1 MRKQQV
7 NIRLTE
13 TEYQELK
20 EKAEDYGL
28 TLSRFLRDLGMNY
41 PMTCIVDQKAVHSFL
56 KVAGD
61 LGRLGG
67 LFKHWLAQNEETKIN
82 LSEKYS
88 YEDIDNIIDEILDLQ
103 ILLKQEAL
111 KVMNY
116 DSKKSPVQKS
126 N

>member
-1 MRKQQV
+1 MRKKQT

-13 TEYQELK
+13 TEYEELTQ
-20 EKAEDYGL
+20 KAEDYGL

-67 LFKHWLAQNEETKIN
+67 LFKHWLAQNENTQIN
-82 LSEKYS
+82 LSQKYS
-88 YEDIDNIIDEILDLQ
+88 YEDINKIINEILDLQ

-116 DSKKSPVQKS
+116 DSKKNKI
-126 N
+126 